1 MKEQHNLILTLDQ
14 QEFCDQCTRFVKEN
28 LHGATME
35 VKLND
40 KGVRGYRYSDFVVT
54 VCADKTKDYFE
65 VTRNRDGMLVLAVYN
80 RVPVSINWE
89 FIFVQEHIKSLLAP
103 LPDEGKCAL
112 AEVKGDLTVA

>member
-80 RVPVSINWE
+80 RIPVSINWE

-103 LPDEGKCAL
+103 LPDEGKGAL